1 MPKSFGRW
9 MGESVFGD
17 SGKLQRELSSQLGVE
32 MADSLETAIAK
43 LEADKEEERDRKLRD
58 AATKKA
64 E

>member
-1 MPKSFGRW
+1 